1 VTRRA
6 SLDSPRVRPPGRY
19 RHAAGI
25 NTADQVEVHPPHE
38 PGMLVGDRVERQ
50 LTSVMTSSLTRPH
63 GCAWL
68 VTPSLSRARTRLP
81 SSRPPTVVASRSAS
95 PTGALRLDGGGD
107 GLGHHRSGEVVATF
121 GQPHGH
127 VACGAAVALGWPP
140 RTGSASPGRAAVLG
154 RSRNETCRPAGP
166 IGNPH
171 GNTCLSRGPG
181 DRPARWICRSS
192 AAPTPVLG

>member
-1 VTRRA
+1 MMTPTPLGVRWSASQLATCFVNRAWTGGREAKWVTRRA

-68 VTPSLSRARTRLP
+68 VTAFTQ
-81 SSRPPTVVASRSAS
+81 SSPDAVTQLAASDS
-95 PTGALRLDGGGD
+95 
-107 GLGHHRSGEVVATF
+107 
-121 GQPHGH
+121 
-127 VACGAAVALGWPP
+127 
-140 RTGSASPGRAAVLG
+140 
-154 RSRNETCRPAGP
+154 CRF
-166 IGNPH
+166 
-171 GNTCLSRGPG
+171 T
-181 DRPARWICRSS
+181 
-192 AAPTPVLG
+192 